1 MNSNGAMRSKLEL
14 ARRQAE
20 ERLKSNAPTLYWARK
35 YHLNS
40 RGENM
45 SFERVPYL
53 LALYIAIKN
62 DNQQVVEKSV
72 QCGLSELYICQSHVE
87 AAAGLTVMYVLP
99 KYELRNRFVNNRIYK
114 LHKRAPEYSRLVR
127 SGAGGIHR
135 TSLIHFGK
143 GTISYVGSN
152 VESEFIEMPIDS
164 AFVDEKDRCNLA
176 NLELLPDRYTASPYK
191 FHREISN
198 PTVEGYGIDERY
210 QKSSQGLWN
219 IKCPHCGRW
228 FNPDFFNNVVQ
239 QVGPRQYIPRDP
251 TYDAENEK
259 KDIHVMCECGR
270 PIRDRCM
277 DGEYVHKY
285 PMRNWQ
291 GYRISKILNKFA
303 PLRALYDKWVEAQGN
318 EIKTQVVYNSDLG
331 LPYSSKG
338 AKITREDLDR
348 VRKNY
353 SVNLERAEYPRILGV
368 DVGSD
373 LNYVLREI
381 VKDQGIIYLRLLAVG
396 TVPTFELLC
405 NEVIDRYRPKITV
418 IDANPEIHKVQ
429 ELKAK
434 YSNIYSSQ
442 FQEGNIKIVHDK
454 GERIVKMDRTAI
466 LDSVK
471 ANIDRELYIN
481 PMNAEFLDNGEYYS
495 QMTASTRILDVDENN
510 PEKSRFV
517 WVHTQPDHY
526 FLTEGY
532 CLQALTLVPNID
544 GIIDFFN
551 KHKSGVAPAT
561 SAIEGLTQ
569 DQRKEVERQSKITP
583 EQALETIRKMHMKK

>member
-1 MNSNGAMRSKLEL
+1 MSNLKSVQSKIKT
-14 ARRQAE
+14 AKQIE
-20 ERLKSNAPTLYWARK
+20 EDRLKNDAPTLFWAMK

-40 RGENM
+40 RGERM
-45 SFERVPYL
+45 SFQKVPYL
-53 LALYIAIKN
+53 LSLYISIKT
-62 DNQQVVEKSV
+62 DTQQVVEKSV
-72 QCGLSELYICQSHVE
+72 QCGLSELYICHSHVE

-114 LHKRAPEYSRLVR
+114 LHKRAPKYSEMVR

-164 AFVDEKDRCNLA
+164 AYVDEKDRCNLA

-198 PTVEGYGIDERY
+198 PTVEGFGIDERY
-210 QKSSQGLWN
+210 QKSTQGLWH

-228 FNPDFFNNVVQ
+228 FNPDFFNNVVKQ
-239 QVGPRQYIPRDP
+239 IGPRQYIPRDP

-259 KDIHVMCECGR
+259 KDIRIICECGKA
-270 PIRDRCM
+270 IDDRCM

-285 PMRNWQ
+285 PNRAWQ
-291 GYRISKILNKFA
+291 GYRISKLLNKFA
-303 PLRALYDKWVEAQGN
+303 PLRQLYDKWVDAQGN

-348 VRKNY
+348 LKKVYTINPEKADR
-353 SVNLERAEYPRILGV
+353 PRILGV
-368 DVGSD
+368 DVGAD
-373 LNYVLREI
+373 LNYVVREL
-381 VKDQGIIYLRLLAVG
+381 VKEQGITYLRFLAAG
-396 TVPTFELLC
+396 TVPTFELLST
-405 NEVIDRYRPKITV
+405 EVIDYYRPRIGV

-434 YSNIYSSQ
+434 YSNIYSSV
-442 FQEGNIKIVHDK
+442 FQEGKIVISVNK
-454 GERIVKMDRTAI
+454 GDRIVNMDRTAL
-466 LDSVK
+466 LDTVK
-471 ANIDRELYIN
+471 ANVERGLYIN
-481 PMNAEFLDNGEYYS
+481 PDNAEFIDNGEYYS
-495 QMTASTRILDVDENN
+495 QMTASTRILEVDENN

-544 GIIDFFN
+544 GVIDFFN
-551 KHKSGVAPAT
+551 KNKT
-561 SAIEGLTQ
+561 SLLPSVSSIEGLSE
-569 DQRKEVERQSKITP
+569 DERKEVDRLTRISP
-583 EQALETIRKMHMKK
+583 EQALMEIRKNNMKK